1 MRASP
6 AGPADPVSAPG
17 AAGVAESAACGGAA
31 APAAAAI
38 TLKQV
43 WLARQGR
50 VIVRDLDGVF
60 TQGSLAAIVGPN
72 GAGKS
77 TLVDALAGR
86 LMPVHGQI
94 LLHES
99 VQGQLACLP
108 QRGTLDRGVP
118 IRTFDLV
125 ALGAWHRLGPWRGL
139 SPADHDA
146 VEAALQAVGLAG
158 QGRQPIATLSG
169 GQLQRALFARL
180 IVRDARVIVLDE
192 PFSAVDRATTEDLL
206 ALLQQ
211 WHAQG
216 RTLIVVLHD
225 LDMVRTH
232 FPRALLLARQQVA
245 WGPTAEVLTAAHL
258 HLARHLCAGE
268 AA

>member
-1 MRASP
+1 MP
-6 AGPADPVSAPG
+6 
-17 AAGVAESAACGGAA
+17 
-31 APAAAAI
+31 AI
-38 TLKQV
+38 TLKRV

-60 TQGSLAAIVGPN
+60 NQGSLTAIVGPN

-86 LMPVHGQI
+86 LAPVRGQI
-94 LLHES
+94 LLHEG
-99 VQGQLACLP
+99 VRGQLACLP
-108 QRGTLDRGVP
+108 QRGTLDRTVP
-118 IRTFDLV
+118 MRTFDLV
-125 ALGAWHRLGPWRGL
+125 ALGAWRHLGPWRGL
-139 SPADHDA
+139 SQADHEA

-158 QGRQPIATLSG
+158 LGRQPIATLSG

-192 PFSAVDRATTEDLL
+192 PFAAVDRATTEDLL

-225 LDMVRTH
+225 LDMVRAH
-232 FPRALLLARQQVA
+232 FPHSLLLARQQVA
-245 WGPTAEVLTAAHL
+245 WGPTSEVLTPAHL